1 MAMTQCPACS
11 KVVEHQPNFAIT
23 VISATVDDGT
33 RNLLIANDTLVVH
46 ALDHGGVCRVA
57 ALGQRLS
64 VWRHVQDGASR

>member
-23 VISATVDDGT
+23 VISRTVDDGT

-46 ALDHGGVCRVA
+46 ACLTIA
-57 ALGQRLS
+57 AYAVSQ
-64 VWRHVQDGASR
+64 H